1 MSTVS
6 PGSACSYIVIPI
18 EQLSTSP
25 LYPFTK
31 NETELRE
38 LKTSIRQNGLL
49 QPLLVRPLNNK
60 DKYEIICG
68 YRRAQACMQL
78 GISEL
83 PCIVRQLTDPE
94 ALTYM
99 LVDNIHR
106 RQQLRESEIARAVQQ
121 LLHLYN
127 HQGKA
132 SPSGPVRSNSQV
144 AAQLLLTVSQVKCYA
159 RAAQVEE
166 DLLELLDKH
175 ILPLSVVSILADI
188 DPDMHAHIAKCVQAE
203 GAVRLTVPIAK
214 RLVQE
219 QAAAPL
225 TAEQIEGI
233 LLHQPSA
240 ASSAINISF
249 APSELA
255 PYINLHQ
262 PQADIKK
269 DLLQLL
275 LRATCDNE

>member
-49 QPLLVRPLNNK
+49 QPLLVRPLKK

-68 YRRAQACMQL
+68 YRRVQACMQL

-83 PCIVRQLTDPE
+83 PCIVRQLTDTE
-94 ALTYM
+94 VLTYM

-225 TAEQIEGI
+225 TREQIEGI

-275 LRATCDNE
+275 LRATCDKE

>member
-31 NETELRE
+31 NKTELRE
-38 LKTSIRQNGLL
+38 IKTSIRQNGLL
-49 QPLLVRPLNNK
+49 QPLLVRPSK

-83 PCIVRQLTDPE
+83 PCIVRQLTDTE
-94 ALTYM
+94 VLTYM

-225 TAEQIEGI
+225 TQEQIEGI

>member
-25 LYPFTK
+25 LYPFTQ

-38 LKTSIRQNGLL
+38 LKTSIRQNGLV
-49 QPLLVRPLNNK
+49 QPLLVRPSK

-83 PCIVRQLTDPE
+83 PCIVRQLTDTE
-94 ALTYM
+94 VLTYM

-225 TAEQIEGI
+225 TREQIEGI

>member
-49 QPLLVRPLNNK
+49 QPLLVRPSK

-83 PCIVRQLTDPE
+83 PCIVRQLTDTE

-159 RAAQVEE
+159 RAAQVED

>member
-49 QPLLVRPLNNK
+49 QPLLVRPSK

-83 PCIVRQLTDPE
+83 PCIVRQLTDTE

-159 RAAQVEE
+159 RAAQVED

-225 TAEQIEGI
+225 TQEQIEGI

>member
-6 PGSACSYIVIPI
+6 PGNACSYIVIPI
-18 EQLSTSP
+18 EQLSASP
-25 LYPFTK
+25 LYPFTQ

-49 QPLLVRPLNNK
+49 QPLLVRPLKK

-68 YRRAQACMQL
+68 YRRVQACMQL

-83 PCIVRQLTDPE
+83 PCIVRQLTDTE
-94 ALTYM
+94 VLTYM

-225 TAEQIEGI
+225 TQEQIEGI

>member
-1 MSTVS
+1 
-6 PGSACSYIVIPI
+6 
-18 EQLSTSP
+18 
-25 LYPFTK
+25 
-31 NETELRE
+31 
-38 LKTSIRQNGLL
+38 
-49 QPLLVRPLNNK
+49 
-60 DKYEIICG
+60 
-68 YRRAQACMQL
+68 
-78 GISEL
+78 
-83 PCIVRQLTDPE
+83 
-94 ALTYM
+94 M

-132 SPSGPVRSNSQV
+132 SSSGPVRSNSQV
-144 AAQLLLTVSQVKCYA
+144 AEQLLLTVSQVKCYA

-166 DLLELLDKH
+166 ELLELLDKH

-219 QAAAPL
+219 QATAPL
-225 TAEQIEGI
+225 TREQIEGI
-233 LLHQPSA
+233 LLHQPTA
-240 ASSAINISF
+240 ASPNISISF
-249 APSELA
+249 APDELA

-262 PQADIKK
+262 TQADIKK
-269 DLLQLL
+269 DLLKLL
-275 LRATCDNE
+275 FVSKSNE

>member
-18 EQLSTSP
+18 ERLSTSP

-49 QPLLVRPLNNK
+49 QPLLVRPSK

-78 GISEL
+78 GISEV
-83 PCIVRQLTDPE
+83 PCIVRQLTDTE

-225 TAEQIEGI
+225 TQEQIEGI

-262 PQADIKK
+262 PQTDIKK

-275 LRATCDNE
+275 LRACDNE

>member
-49 QPLLVRPLNNK
+49 QPLLVRPLKK

-175 ILPLSVVSILADI
+175 ILPLSVISILADI

-225 TAEQIEGI
+225 TQEQIEGI

-275 LRATCDNE
+275 LRACDNE

>member
-6 PGSACSYIVIPI
+6 PGNVCSYIVIPI

-25 LYPFTK
+25 FYPFTK

-49 QPLLVRPLNNK
+49 QPLLVRPSK

-83 PCIVRQLTDPE
+83 PCIVRQLTDTE
-94 ALTYM
+94 VLTYM

-225 TAEQIEGI
+225 TREQIEGI

>member
-25 LYPFTK
+25 LYPFNK

-49 QPLLVRPLNNK
+49 QPLLVRPSK

-83 PCIVRQLTDPE
+83 PCIVRQLTDTE

-225 TAEQIEGI
+225 TQEQIEGI

>member
-6 PGSACSYIVIPI
+6 PGNVCSYIVIPI
-18 EQLSTSP
+18 EQLSASP

-31 NETELRE
+31 SETELRE

-225 TAEQIEGI
+225 TQEQIEGI

-255 PYINLHQ
+255 PYIDLHQ

-275 LRATCDNE
+275 LRACDNE

>member
-6 PGSACSYIVIPI
+6 PTNEYPYIILPT

-25 LYPFTK
+25 LYLFTK
-31 NETELRE
+31 NKTELRE
-38 LKTSIRQNGLL
+38 LKNSIRQNGLL
-49 QPLLVRPLNNK
+49 QPLLVRPLKK

-68 YRRAQACMQL
+68 YRRAQACVQL
-78 GISEL
+78 GVSEL
-83 PCIVRQLTDPE
+83 PCIVRQLTDTE

-127 HQGKA
+127 HQGK
-132 SPSGPVRSNSQV
+132 SSLSEPVRSNSQV
-144 AAQLLLTVSQVKCYA
+144 AAQLLLTINQVKCYA

-166 DLLELLDKH
+166 ELLELLDKH

-214 RLVQE
+214 RLVQD

-225 TAEQIEGI
+225 TREQIEGI

-240 ASSAINISF
+240 VSSNISISF
-249 APSELA
+249 APAELS

-262 PQADIKK
+262 TQTDVKK
-269 DLLQLL
+269 DLLRLL
-275 LRATCDNE
+275 SAAKVSEG

>member
-6 PGSACSYIVIPI
+6 PGNVCSYIVIPI

-25 LYPFTK
+25 LYPFNK
-31 NETELRE
+31 NKTELRE

-49 QPLLVRPLNNK
+49 QPLLVRPLKK

-68 YRRAQACMQL
+68 YRRVQACMQL

-225 TAEQIEGI
+225 TQEQIEGI

>member
-49 QPLLVRPLNNK
+49 QPLLVRPSK

-249 APSELA
+249 APSELE

>member
-6 PGSACSYIVIPI
+6 PGNVCSYIVIPI

-25 LYPFTK
+25 FYPFTK

-49 QPLLVRPLNNK
+49 QPLLVRPSK

-83 PCIVRQLTDPE
+83 PCIVRQLTDTE
-94 ALTYM
+94 VLTYM

-121 LLHLYN
+121 FLHLYN

-225 TAEQIEGI
+225 TQEQIEGI

>member
-38 LKTSIRQNGLL
+38 IKTSIRQNGLL
-49 QPLLVRPLNNK
+49 QPLLVRPLKK

-83 PCIVRQLTDPE
+83 PCIVRQLTDTE
-94 ALTYM
+94 VLTYM

-225 TAEQIEGI
+225 TQEQIEGI

-255 PYINLHQ
+255 PYIDLHQ

-275 LRATCDNE
+275 LRTCDKQ

>member
-6 PGSACSYIVIPI
+6 PGNVCSYIVIPI
-18 EQLSTSP
+18 EQLNTSP
-25 LYPFTK
+25 LYPFTRNK
-31 NETELRE
+31 TELRE

-49 QPLLVRPLNNK
+49 QPLLVRPSK

-83 PCIVRQLTDPE
+83 PCIVRQLTDTE
-94 ALTYM
+94 VLTYM

-225 TAEQIEGI
+225 TQEQIEGI

>member
-31 NETELRE
+31 NKTELRE
-38 LKTSIRQNGLL
+38 IKTSIRQNGLL
-49 QPLLVRPLNNK
+49 QPLLVRPSK

-83 PCIVRQLTDPE
+83 PCIVRQLTDTE
-94 ALTYM
+94 VLTYM

-225 TAEQIEGI
+225 TQEQIEGI

-255 PYINLHQ
+255 PYIDLHQ

>member
-6 PGSACSYIVIPI
+6 PTNEYPYIVLPT

-31 NETELRE
+31 NKTELRE
-38 LKTSIRQNGLL
+38 LKNSIRQNGLL
-49 QPLLVRPLNNK
+49 QPLLVRPSKK

-68 YRRAQACMQL
+68 YRRAQVCVQL
-78 GISEL
+78 GISEF
-83 PCIVRQLTDPE
+83 PCIVRQLTDTE

-132 SPSGPVRSNSQV
+132 SLLEPVRSNSQV
-144 AAQLLLTVSQVKCYA
+144 AAQLLLTINQVKCYA

-166 DLLELLDKH
+166 ELLELLDKH

-214 RLVQE
+214 RLVQD

-225 TAEQIEGI
+225 TREQIEGV

-240 ASSAINISF
+240 ASPAINISF
-249 APSELA
+249 APNELA

-262 PQADIKK
+262 TQADIKK

-275 LRATCDNE
+275 LMSKSDE

>member
-31 NETELRE
+31 NKTELRE
-38 LKTSIRQNGLL
+38 IKTSIRQNGLL
-49 QPLLVRPLNNK
+49 QPLLVRPSK

-225 TAEQIEGI
+225 TQEQIEGI

>member
-6 PGSACSYIVIPI
+6 PTNEYPYIILPT

-31 NETELRE
+31 NKTELRE
-38 LKTSIRQNGLL
+38 LKNSIRQNGLL
-49 QPLLVRPLNNK
+49 QPLLVRPLKK

-68 YRRAQACMQL
+68 YRRAQACVQL
-78 GISEL
+78 GVSEL
-83 PCIVRQLTDPE
+83 PCIVRQLTDTE
-94 ALTYM
+94 VLTYM

-121 LLHLYN
+121 LLNLYN
-127 HQGKA
+127 HQGKG
-132 SPSGPVRSNSQV
+132 SSSGPVRSNSQV
-144 AAQLLLTVSQVKCYA
+144 AEQLLLTVSQVKCYA

-166 DLLELLDKH
+166 ELLELLDRH

-225 TAEQIEGI
+225 TQEQIESI
-233 LLHQPSA
+233 LLHQPAA
-240 ASSAINISF
+240 ASPDINISF
-249 APSELA
+249 APNELA
-255 PYINLHQ
+255 PYIDLHQ
-262 PQADIKK
+262 ATAEIKK
-269 DLLQLL
+269 DILKKLSLL
-275 LRATCDNE
+275 

>member
-25 LYPFTK
+25 LYPFTRNK
-31 NETELRE
+31 TELRE
-38 LKTSIRQNGLL
+38 IKTSIRQNGLL
-49 QPLLVRPLNNK
+49 QPLLVRPSK

-83 PCIVRQLTDPE
+83 PCIVRQLTDTE
-94 ALTYM
+94 VLTYM

-159 RAAQVEE
+159 RAAQVED

-225 TAEQIEGI
+225 TQEQIEGI

>member
-49 QPLLVRPLNNK
+49 QPLLVRPSK

-83 PCIVRQLTDPE
+83 PCIVRQLTDTE
-94 ALTYM
+94 VLTYM

-225 TAEQIEGI
+225 TQEQIEGI

>member
-31 NETELRE
+31 NKTELRE

-49 QPLLVRPLNNK
+49 QPLLVRPSK

-188 DPDMHAHIAKCVQAE
+188 DPGMHAHIAKCVQAE

-225 TAEQIEGI
+225 TQEQIEGI

>member
-49 QPLLVRPLNNK
+49 QPLLVRPSK

-68 YRRAQACMQL
+68 YRRVQACMQL

-83 PCIVRQLTDPE
+83 PCIVRQLTDTE

-225 TAEQIEGI
+225 TQEQIEGI

>member
-6 PGSACSYIVIPI
+6 PGSACSYIIIPI

-25 LYPFTK
+25 LYPFTRNK
-31 NETELRE
+31 TELRE

-49 QPLLVRPLNNK
+49 QPLLVRPSK

-68 YRRAQACMQL
+68 YRRVQACMQL

-83 PCIVRQLTDPE
+83 PCIVHQLTDTE
-94 ALTYM
+94 VLTYM

-106 RQQLRESEIARAVQQ
+106 RQQLRESEIACAVQQ

-175 ILPLSVVSILADI
+175 ILPISVVSILADI

-219 QAAAPL
+219 QAAVPL
-225 TAEQIEGI
+225 TQEQIEGI

-249 APSELA
+249 SPSELA

-275 LRATCDNE
+275 LRATCDKE

>member
-6 PGSACSYIVIPI
+6 PTNEYPYIILPT

-31 NETELRE
+31 NKTELRE
-38 LKTSIRQNGLL
+38 LKNSIRQNGLL
-49 QPLLVRPLNNK
+49 QPLLVRPLKK

-68 YRRAQACMQL
+68 YRRAQACVQL
-78 GISEL
+78 GVSEL
-83 PCIVRQLTDPE
+83 PCIVRQLTDTE

-99 LVDNIHR
+99 LVDNVHR

-121 LLHLYN
+121 LLNLYN

-132 SPSGPVRSNSQV
+132 SSSGPVRSNSQV
-144 AAQLLLTVSQVKCYA
+144 AEQLLLTVSQVKCYA

-166 DLLELLDKH
+166 ELLELLDRR

-188 DPDMHAHIAKCVQAE
+188 DPGMHAHIAKCVQTE

-214 RLVQE
+214 RLVQD

-225 TAEQIEGI
+225 TAEQIEGL
-233 LLHQPSA
+233 LLHQPPA
-240 ASSAINISF
+240 ASPAINISF
-249 APSELA
+249 APNELA

-262 PQADIKK
+262 TQAAIKK

-275 LRATCDNE
+275 LMSKSDE

>member
-6 PGSACSYIVIPI
+6 PGICSYIVLPI

-31 NETELRE
+31 NKTELRE

-83 PCIVRQLTDPE
+83 PCIVRQLTDTE
-94 ALTYM
+94 VLTYM

-166 DLLELLDKH
+166 DLLKLLDKH

-225 TAEQIEGI
+225 TQEQIEGI

-275 LRATCDNE
+275 LRATCDKE

>member
-6 PGSACSYIVIPI
+6 PGNVCSYIVIPI

-25 LYPFTK
+25 LYPFNK
-31 NETELRE
+31 NETELSE

-49 QPLLVRPLNNK
+49 QPLLVRPSK

-83 PCIVRQLTDPE
+83 PCIVRQLTDTE
-94 ALTYM
+94 VLTYM

-144 AAQLLLTVSQVKCYA
+144 AAQ
-159 RAAQVEE
+159 VEE

-188 DPDMHAHIAKCVQAE
+188 DPDVHAHIAKCVQAE

-225 TAEQIEGI
+225 TQEQIEGI

>member
-18 EQLSTSP
+18 EQLNTSP
-25 LYPFTK
+25 LYPFTRNK
-31 NETELRE
+31 TELRE

-49 QPLLVRPLNNK
+49 QPLLVRPSK

-68 YRRAQACMQL
+68 YRRVQACMQL

-159 RAAQVEE
+159 RAAQVED

-175 ILPLSVVSILADI
+175 ILPLSVISILADI

-225 TAEQIEGI
+225 TREQIEGI

>member
-49 QPLLVRPLNNK
+49 QPLLVRPLKK

-68 YRRAQACMQL
+68 YRRVQACMQL

-83 PCIVRQLTDPE
+83 PCIVRQLTDTE
-94 ALTYM
+94 VLTYM

-188 DPDMHAHIAKCVQAE
+188 DPDMHAHIAKCVQAK

-225 TAEQIEGI
+225 TQEQIEGI

-275 LRATCDNE
+275 LRATCDKE

>member
-6 PGSACSYIVIPI
+6 PGNVCSYIVIPI

-25 LYPFTK
+25 LYPFNK
-31 NETELRE
+31 NKTELRE

-49 QPLLVRPLNNK
+49 QPLLVRPSK

-68 YRRAQACMQL
+68 YRRVQACMQL

-83 PCIVRQLTDPE
+83 PCIVRQLTDTE
-94 ALTYM
+94 VLTYM

-127 HQGKA
+127 HRGKA